1 MSKREQYLRR
11 QRILS
16 IVMNTVTAATIGL
29 ALAFLAWWAFLSS
42 PVAAAP
48 VAPEEVDKLA
58 PMIEEPTLGDPE
70 ADKPAEETTTAPAAP
85 ALYDVPLAEDVQRHI
100 MLTCE
105 QYEIDPAII
114 LAMIQ
119 RESRYK
125 ASAIGDSGKSF
136 GLLQIQKRWHT
147 ERMDKLGIT
156 DLLDPLQNV
165 TVGIDYLAELMDRG
179 RGIEWAL
186 MAYNGG
192 PSYANKLAAKGIVS
206 TYAQAILDNSQAL
219 ELKA

>member
-1 MSKREQYLRR
+1 MSKRERYLRR
-11 QRILS
+11 QRIRT
-16 IVMNTVTAATIGL
+16 IVMHTATAATTGL
-29 ALAFLAWWAFLSS
+29 ALAFLVWWVFLSS

-48 VAPEEVDKLA
+48 MAPQEVDKL
-58 PMIEEPTLGDPE
+58 PPVIEEPTLAAPE
-70 ADKPAEETTTAPAAP
+70 ADKPTEETTTAPAAP

-100 MLTCE
+100 MRQCE

-119 RESRYK
+119 RESSYK
-125 ASAIGDSGKSF
+125 ANAIGDSGKSF

-165 TVGIDYLAELMDRG
+165 TVGIDYLAELIGRG